1 MVGQGAESVWAGL
14 LRSCDPSERAEESR
28 CVWGGGQ
35 SLGLREMTQRREGF
49 LNSSGA
55 ESQEP
60 GLSVSAGKGGGCLSE
75 ELLTAGSALLDPP
88 LGH

>member
-35 SLGLREMTQRREGF
+35 SLGLREMADLAERRLSKF
-49 LNSSGA
+49 LRCRVPGA
-55 ESQEP
+55 WSFCQCWQ
-60 GLSVSAGKGGGCLSE
+60 GRWLFI
-75 ELLTAGSALLDPP
+75 
-88 LGH
+88 